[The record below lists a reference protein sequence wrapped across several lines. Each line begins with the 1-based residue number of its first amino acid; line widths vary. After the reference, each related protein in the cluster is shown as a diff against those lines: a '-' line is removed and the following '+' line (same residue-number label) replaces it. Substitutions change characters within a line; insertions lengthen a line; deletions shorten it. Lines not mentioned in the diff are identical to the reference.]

1 METMDLTK
9 ILKNVPKGTKLYS
22 TVHGYI
28 TFCYISD
35 EIDYPIKGIVDKNI
49 NINFTKEGKNY
60 KKYDGECILFPS
72 KKNRDWSKFVIDLPK
87 LTICFCFNDDDSSS
101 KFIRLYNA
109 KGEVFYDGYRS
120 ECSMSWEHI
129 VPCDK
134 YILETNYF
142 DPKDDYG
149 ELSDKKW

>member
-1 METMDLTK
+1 MDLTK
-9 ILKNVPKGTKLYS
+9 ILKNVPQETKLYS
-22 TVHGYI
+22 TIHGYVTLYCI
-28 TFCYISD
+28 DED
-35 EIDYPIKGIVDKNI
+35 EIERYPILCITDSNFMFS
-49 NINFTKEGKNY
+49 FTKEGKYYNE
-60 KKYDGECILFPS
+60 YDGECILFPS
-72 KKNRDWSKFVIDLPK
+72 KENRNWSKFIIDLPK

-101 KFIRLYNA
+101 KVIRFYNA
-109 KGEVFYDGYRS
+109 KGEVFYDGYS
-120 ECSMSWEHI
+120 SGCSMSWEHI

>member
-22 TVHGYI
+22 TIHGYI
-28 TFCYISD
+28 TLRYISND
-35 EIDYPIKGIVDKNI
+35 IDYPIKCIIDKNI
-49 NINFTKEGKNY
+49 ITSFTKEGKNY
-60 KKYDGECILFPS
+60 NEYKGECTLFPS
-72 KKNRDWSKFVIDLPK
+72 KENRDWSKFVLDLPK

-134 YILETNYF
+134 YILKTNYF